1 MEVSWAATH
10 EGDEEDMV
18 DVDDGVEGHETVYE
32 VPLPFLDANA
42 QEEHAEREFKEDGRS
57 KVKDFFYNDPLEF
70 ISSVKCRVVKS

>member
-42 QEEHAEREFKEDGRS
+42 
-57 KVKDFFYNDPLEF
+57 
-70 ISSVKCRVVKS
+70 